1 MVHMYTCILTHV
13 HVHVNVDKPSPTGH
27 SAMKQYVPKKP
38 IRQGFKVW
46 VVADGMNGFF
56 MDMEVYVGRP
66 SDGDTTEHGPGKRVV
81 LQLTEEFCNVSHW
94 VFFTS
99 PGLFDELLSHSIYA
113 CGTVK
118 CDRWE
123 FPQQL

>member
-1 MVHMYTCILTHV
+1 MYTCILTHV